1 MNSVVAIVLAFAL
14 VAVFAT
20 LVLGLI
26 NMLRGDSKEQSSRSN
41 QLMRWRVILQG
52 IAIALFLLLMFL
64 SNKH

>member
-1 MNSVVAIVLAFAL
+1 MNSFVAIALIFAL

-20 LVLGLI
+20 LVLGLL
-26 NMLRGDSKEQSSRSN
+26 NMVRGESREQSSRSN
-41 QLMRWRVILQG
+41 QLMRWRVVLQG

>member
-1 MNSVVAIVLAFAL
+1 MNSVVAIVLVFAL

-26 NMLRGDSKEQSSRSN
+26 NMLRGDSKEQSARSN
-41 QLMRWRVILQG
+41 QLMRWRVVLQG
-52 IAIALFLLLMFL
+52 VAIALFLLLMFL

>member
-1 MNSVVAIVLAFAL
+1 MNSVVAIVLVFAL

-52 IAIALFLLLMFL
+52 IAIALFLLLMLL